1 VKFLYALFSGAAF
14 VLHNIVILI
23 REDPPVL
30 PPNIQENAF
39 QELFLC
45 AQIQVQ
51 ALANLMKTILPQEI
65 WLLEL
70 ISRSLFHFGAF
81 LPVNYC

>member
-1 VKFLYALFSGAAF
+1 VKFLYAFFSGAAF

-39 QELFLC
+39 QERFLR

-51 ALANLMKTILPQEI
+51 ALGRPNENNFATRNVVV
-65 WLLEL
+65 
-70 ISRSLFHFGAF
+70 GAYF
-81 LPVNYC
+81 